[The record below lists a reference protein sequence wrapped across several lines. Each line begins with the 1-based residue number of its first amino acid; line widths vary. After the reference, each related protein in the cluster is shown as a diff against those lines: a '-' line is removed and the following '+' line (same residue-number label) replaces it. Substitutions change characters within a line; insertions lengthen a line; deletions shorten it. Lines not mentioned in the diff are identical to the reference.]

1 MALNAR
7 QAIGNAP
14 QRLRIVDMG
23 MEIPATICRDRCLV
37 QVGMEMGASLV
48 QSGLGEK
55 RAEINRC
62 SLNAPS
68 N

>member
-1 MALNAR
+1 
-7 QAIGNAP
+7 
-14 QRLRIVDMG
+14 VDMG